1 MSVQRDKAPA
11 VSCKGIVKIFGHIT
25 ALRGID
31 LEISEGMLLGII
43 GPDGAGKT
51 TFIRILATLLN
62 PTEGNATIFGK
73 DVKRDYR
80 ALRHLIGY
88 MPGRFSLY
96 QDLTVRENLEFFAT
110 VYNTTIEQNYY
121 LIEDIYKMLLPFEN
135 RRAGK
140 LSGGMKQKLAL
151 SCALIHKP
159 RILLLDEPTTGVDPV
174 SRREFWE
181 VLSQLQSQGE
191 ITMIVS
197 TPYMD
202 EAVRCDEVALM
213 KDGCLLSLDTPSGL
227 VSHMDRA
234 LWSATAEDMG
244 DLLLKLRRLNGVLSS
259 FAFGETHHFTFNEQ
273 VISPEDIHARLLAQ
287 GVRGLDIRKIPPS
300 IEDYF
305 LMISQETQ

>member
-1 MSVQRDKAPA
+1 MSVEQAIQPA
-11 VSCKGIVKIFGHIT
+11 VSCQGVCKSFGKT
-25 ALRGID
+25 AALQGID
-31 LEISEGMLLGII
+31 LNVREGELLGLI

-51 TFIRILATLLN
+51 TLIRIIATLLN
-62 PTEGNATIFGK
+62 PDAGDVTVLGH

-80 ALRHLIGY
+80 PLRHQIGY

-110 VYNTTIEQNYY
+110 VYKTTVEENYH
-121 LIEDIYKMLLPFEN
+121 LIEDIYKMLLPFEK
-135 RRAGK
+135 RPAGK

-159 RILLLDEPTTGVDPV
+159 RLLLLDEPTTGVDPV
-174 SRREFWE
+174 SRRKFWQM
-181 VLSQLQSQGE
+181 LSKLREQGE

-202 EAVRCDEVALM
+202 EAVLCDQVALM
-213 KDGCLLSLDTPSGL
+213 KDGQILSIDTPDGL
-227 VSHMDRA
+227 VANMDRA

-244 DLLLKLRRLNGVLSS
+244 DLLLKLRSLQGVLSS
-259 FAFGETHHFTFNEQ
+259 FAFGEAHHFTFDEQ
-273 VISPEDIHARLLAQ
+273 IITPEEIHTRLLEQ
-287 GVRGLDIRKIPPS
+287 GVKGLNIRKIPPS

-305 LMISQETQ
+305 LIISQES

>member
-1 MSVQRDKAPA
+1 MSVAQATQPA
-11 VSCKGIVKIFGHIT
+11 VSCQGVCKSFGKT
-25 ALRGID
+25 VALQGID
-31 LEISEGMLLGII
+31 LSVREGELLGII

-51 TFIRILATLLN
+51 TLIRIIDTLLN
-62 PTEGNATIFGK
+62 PDAGAATVLGH

-80 ALRHLIGY
+80 PLRHQIGY

-110 VYNTTIEQNYY
+110 VYKTTVEENYH
-121 LIEDIYKMLLPFEN
+121 LIEDIYKMLLPFEK
-135 RRAGK
+135 RAAGK

-159 RILLLDEPTTGVDPV
+159 RLLLLDEPTTGVDPV
-174 SRREFWE
+174 SRREFWQM
-181 VLSQLQSQGE
+181 LSKLRQQGE

-202 EAVRCDEVALM
+202 EAVLCDQVALM
-213 KDGCLLSLDTPSGL
+213 KDGQILSIDTPDGL
-227 VSHMDRA
+227 VSQMDRA

-244 DLLLKLRRLNGVLSS
+244 DLLLKLRSLSGVLSS
-259 FAFGETHHFTFNEQ
+259 YAFGEAHHFTFDEQ
-273 VISPEDIHARLLAQ
+273 LITPEEIHTRLLEQ

-305 LMISQETQ
+305 LIISQES

>member
-1 MSVQRDKAPA
+1 MSLEQATQPA
-11 VSCKGIVKIFGHIT
+11 VSCQGVCKSFGKTT
-25 ALRGID
+25 ALQGID
-31 LEISEGMLLGII
+31 LSVREGELLGLI

-51 TFIRILATLLN
+51 TLIRIIATLLN
-62 PTEGNATIFGK
+62 PDAGAVTVLGH

-80 ALRHLIGY
+80 PLRHQIGY

-110 VYNTTIEQNYY
+110 VYKTTVEENYH
-121 LIEDIYKMLLPFEN
+121 LIEDIYKMLLPFEK
-135 RRAGK
+135 RPTGK

-159 RILLLDEPTTGVDPV
+159 RLLLLDEPTTGVDPV
-174 SRREFWE
+174 SRREFWQM
-181 VLSQLQSQGE
+181 LSKLREQGE

-202 EAVRCDEVALM
+202 EAVLCDQVALM
-213 KDGCLLSLDTPSGL
+213 KDGQILSIDTPDGL
-227 VSHMDRA
+227 VANMDRA

-244 DLLLKLRRLNGVLSS
+244 DLLLKLRSLSGVLSS
-259 FAFGETHHFTFNEQ
+259 FAFGEAHHFTFDEQ
-273 VISPEDIHARLLAQ
+273 LISPEEIHTRLLEQ
-287 GVRGLDIRKIPPS
+287 GVKGLDIRKIPPS

-305 LMISQETQ
+305 LIISQES